1 MYEDTRETVVEYALR
16 RAATISTEI
25 DYEDSPE
32 LGSEIY
38 VMDARRQIIRN
49 LEIPYAAPGN
59 RTHC

>member
-1 MYEDTRETVVEYALR
+1 MNEDTRETVVEYALR

-38 VMDARRQIIRN
+38 VMDARPCLKNKSCTKEADMRN
-49 LEIPYAAPGN
+49 
-59 RTHC
+59 